1 MEKVFLVVFCH
12 LSLYLS
18 QMDMSNCMMFPLKN
32 PTVFISATV
41 QVLGHTCAQQL
52 VVTLRYQIKKLNL
65 NIGTEIFLSDVRS
78 CVKLRVNLSV
88 LVK

>member
-1 MEKVFLVVFCH
+1 MRTKMEKVFLVVFCH

-52 VVTLRYQIKKLNL
+52 VVTLRYQIKKMKFEHWDWN
-65 NIGTEIFLSDVRS
+65 FPFR
-78 CVKLRVNLSV
+78 C
-88 LVK
+88 